1 MEAKVGQVNSQ
12 KKLKVLFVHEVS
24 YEAKVVFEMHE
35 FPEFLAKRGHDVI
48 FLDFPEHKIAWK
60 SLLNRPRTIK
70 GRAVLDSQ
78 IRLYSLANLFPSIVG
93 RIFAV
98 ILAWIQIP
106 QIMKKERPDVVI
118 LYGVPTNGIQTIW
131 SAHRRRIPV
140 IHRSIDVSHLLRGG
154 FLSRFITWFEI
165 RVFEKSDLIVA
176 NNAALAEYINSV
188 ATPRRGIHVLS
199 PGILNMDASR
209 VEIKEEEKFDFVFM
223 GTLFRFSGLDWF
235 IREMSKEPVASQTSL
250 LIIGD
255 GEDGERLRDLVQDL
269 NLQHRI
275 KFTGFVQFS
284 DLKSEVLRGRIG
296 LLPFL
301 EIPVAKYA
309 LPGKVLQYV
318 RFGIP
323 TVSTRLD
330 GLMSYLPSG
339 HGVLYTKPGDEFLQV
354 ATELLRDSSARSEL
368 VLKGNQTLDQKSDWG
383 RVVESLENDLYEI
396 TMNNKIS

>member
-1 MEAKVGQVNSQ
+1 M
-12 KKLKVLFVHEVS
+12 HEVS
-24 YEAKVVFEMHE
+24 YEDKVVFEMHE
-35 FPEFLAKRGHDVI
+35 FPEFLSLRGHDVAFI
-48 FLDFPEHKIAWK
+48 DFPEHQVNWK
-60 SLLNRPRTIK
+60 SIFNKSQTIS
-70 GRAVLDSQ
+70 GRALSDAR
-78 IRLYSLANLFPSIVG
+78 IRLYSLANLFPSILG

-98 ILAWIQIP
+98 FLAWIQIP
-106 QIMKKERPDVVI
+106 KIINKEKPDVVI
-118 LYGVPTNGIQTIW
+118 LYGVPTNGVQTIW
-131 SAHRRRIPV
+131 AAHRRGIPV
-140 IHRSIDVSHLLRGG
+140 VHRSIDVSHLLRSGI
-154 FLSRFITWFEI
+154 LSKFVKWFEK
-165 RVFEKSDLIVA
+165 RVFEGSDVIVA
-176 NNAALAEYINSV
+176 NNSALAKYINSV
-188 ATPRRGIHVLS
+188 ATPRRSVHVLS
-199 PGILNMDASR
+199 PGILNMDTSR

-235 IREMSKEPVASQTSL
+235 IREMSKESATNQTSL

-284 DLKSEVLRGRIG
+284 DLKPEVLKGRIG

-301 EIPVAKYA
+301 EIPVANYA

-339 HGVLYTKPGDEFLQV
+339 HGVLYAKPGSEFLQV
-354 ATELLRDSSARSEL
+354 AYELLRDSIARREL
-368 VLKGNQTLDQKSDWG
+368 VLKGNQTLDEKSDWG
-383 RVVESLENDLYEI
+383 KVLESFENDMYEI